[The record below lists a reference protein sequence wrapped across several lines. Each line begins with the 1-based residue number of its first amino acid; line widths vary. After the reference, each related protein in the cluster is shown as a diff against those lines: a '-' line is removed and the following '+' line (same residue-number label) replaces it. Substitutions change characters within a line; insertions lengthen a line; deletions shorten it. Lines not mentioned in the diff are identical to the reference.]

1 MRLLQVVSD
10 TPLLRVMIENFE
22 YVRWLDEPL
31 RKTTMYPIPVER
43 IPVGT
48 VMPKDWIR

>member
-10 TPLLRVMIENFE
+10 APMLRIMTADFE
-22 YVRWLDEPL
+22 YIRWLDEPL
-31 RKTTMYPIPVER
+31 RKTTMYSIPTKR

-48 VMPKDWIR
+48 VMPKSWIR